1 MKRNRK
7 IRTWLCPVIFTL
19 SGALAGLGYY
29 FIADCTTGSC
39 PITASPVRTMVYT
52 AVIGLLLSVIFGKDR
67 DNGCNT

>member
-1 MKRNRK
+1 MKEK
-7 IRTWLCPVIFTL
+7 WKKWIRPALFTL
-19 SGALAGLGYY
+19 GGVFAGVGYY
-29 FIADCTTGSC
+29 YFVGCSTGSC